1 MEQDFFTC
9 SDFEGCE
16 ALFEKAAQ
24 AEAVGVSLLGDK
36 EGTYGLG
43 LALNEDE
50 IYYIPVQ
57 GMTTPGYLS
66 EKLESLSQNTMLCS
80 MDVKAMLKHIELR
93 PEAKVFDCGIAAYL
107 LNPLKSTYTYEE
119 LARDYLDGKAI
130 PAKEELLGK
139 ISMKKAWEQDMP
151 ELEQLACYMAYTA
164 FCVRGPLEE
173 KLKETSMWKV
183 YTEIELSPCIYPGFH
198 GKMGNRSERG
208 RTEKLR
214 RSADGPHPGAG
225 EADLAAGRRGI
236 QY

>member
-93 PEAKVFDCGIAAYL
+93 PEAKGL
-107 LNPLKSTYTYEE
+107 
-119 LARDYLDGKAI
+119 
-130 PAKEELLGK
+130 
-139 ISMKKAWEQDMP
+139 
-151 ELEQLACYMAYTA
+151 
-164 FCVRGPLEE
+164 
-173 KLKETSMWKV
+173 
-183 YTEIELSPCIYPGFH
+183 
-198 GKMGNRSERG
+198 
-208 RTEKLR
+208 
-214 RSADGPHPGAG
+214 
-225 EADLAAGRRGI
+225 
-236 QY
+236 